1 MGANKTYQQKGDR
14 GRVLGESNE
23 FRRLRDAID
32 KAHSDRD
39 CATLCRV
46 YGVRTL
52 DALLSALKGRRA
64 AASSAKT
71 SLPANKHERQ
81 IPNGSRRA
89 QRRARWFARRARLMP
104 CPVETG
110 HRAI

>member
-52 DALLSALKGRRA
+52 DALLSAIWA
-64 AASSAKT
+64 AALAAARSV
-71 SLPANKHERQ
+71 
-81 IPNGSRRA
+81 GRA
-89 QRRARWFARRARLMP
+89 DALT
-104 CPVETG
+104 EG
-110 HRAI
+110 